1 MNQKEEKEAR
11 KKPYAKPEV
20 RHVQLTPEESLATGC
35 KNNSVAGEASTPC
48 TVVTCWADGS

>member
-1 MNQKEEKEAR
+1 MNQKEEKAQ

-48 TVVTCWADGS
+48 TTVTCWADGS